1 MGNAKDLVLAV
12 LFERREM
19 LSEDVIKPENANRP
33 DGVLAAE
40 NLELPSSR

>member
-19 LSEDVIKPENANRP
+19 LSEHGIDPENVNRP
-33 DGVLAAE
+33 EGVLAAE
-40 NLELPSSR
+40 KLELPSSR